1 MKGSKKLDSLLED
14 NKKKLK
20 SYLNMMKKKLWLS
33 QKKIVRKS
41 KISMGLCYFDQKKP
55 VYVGQTGGYSTTYKP
70 INKTYTLN

>member
-20 SYLNMMKKKLWLS
+20 SYLNMIKKLWLS

-41 KISMGLCYFDQKKP
+41 KDKYG
-55 VYVGQTGGYSTTYKP
+55 VYV
-70 INKTYTLN
+70 IF

>member
-20 SYLNMMKKKLWLS
+20 KLFKYDKKKLWLS

-41 KISMGLCYFDQKKP
+41 KISMGFMLF
-55 VYVGQTGGYSTTYKP
+55 
-70 INKTYTLN
+70 